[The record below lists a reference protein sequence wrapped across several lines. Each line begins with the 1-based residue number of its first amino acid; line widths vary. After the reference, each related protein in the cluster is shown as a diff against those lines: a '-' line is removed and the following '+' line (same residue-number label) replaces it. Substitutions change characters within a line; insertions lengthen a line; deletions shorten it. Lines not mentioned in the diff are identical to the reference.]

1 MAGFD
6 EGKGRTVSTSVN
18 TSALAIQRDVGAEL
32 RRLRLEAGFATQTAA
47 AKQLKCSQ
55 NKISYVE
62 SGKRWPDDALLKRM
76 LKVYGVEEPK
86 RTEILTTIR
95 TGKSID
101 RSWWQEP
108 KYRSLITGR
117 FGRIFPLE
125 DAAETMWVHSGT
137 YVPGLLQT
145 RDYIEALAAFGQKDE
160 SALHRELFVETRL
173 RRQQILTRSQPVT
186 MHALFLESALWP
198 RVGGPEVMKGQ
209 LRHLRDMAARENITL
224 RTVPFSAGAAAT
236 LGAPFNVFE
245 FSGAHNKTIVMHE
258 LSRGDDEM
266 DDPADVRRMRR
277 RFNDL
282 AEAALST
289 AETVDLIEE
298 IEKML

>member
-1 MAGFD
+1 
-6 EGKGRTVSTSVN
+6 
-18 TSALAIQRDVGAEL
+18 
-32 RRLRLEAGFATQTAA
+32 
-47 AKQLKCSQ
+47 
-55 NKISYVE
+55 
-62 SGKRWPDDALLKRM
+62 
-76 LKVYGVEEPK
+76 
-86 RTEILTTIR
+86 
-95 TGKSID
+95 
-101 RSWWQEP
+101 
-108 KYRSLITGR
+108 
-117 FGRIFPLE
+117 
-125 DAAETMWVHSGT
+125 MWVHSGT

>member
-125 DAAETMWVHSGT
+125 TRPRRCGFTPVRT
-137 YVPGLLQT
+137 CPGCF
-145 RDYIEALAAFGQKDE
+145 RPG
-160 SALHRELFVETRL
+160 
-173 RRQQILTRSQPVT
+173 
-186 MHALFLESALWP
+186 
-198 RVGGPEVMKGQ
+198 
-209 LRHLRDMAARENITL
+209 ITSK
-224 RTVPFSAGAAAT
+224 RWRPS
-236 LGAPFNVFE
+236 
-245 FSGAHNKTIVMHE
+245 
-258 LSRGDDEM
+258 
-266 DDPADVRRMRR
+266 VRRMRARCTENSSWR
-277 RFNDL
+277 RGCDG
-282 AEAALST
+282 SRS
-289 AETVDLIEE
+289 
-298 IEKML
+298 

>member
-1 MAGFD
+1 MGFD
-6 EGKGRTVSTSVN
+6 ERKRRTVSTSVN

-62 SGKRWPDDALLKRM
+62 SGKRWPDDTLLKRM

-108 KYRSLITGR
+108 KYRSLITGG

-125 DAAETMWVHSGT
+125 DAADTLWVHSGT

-145 RDYIEALAAFGQKDE
+145 KGYIEALAAFGQKDE
-160 SALHRELFVETRL
+160 SRQHRELFVETRL

-186 MHALFLESALWP
+186 LQALFLESALRP
-198 RVGGPEVMKGQ
+198 VVGGPDTMRGQ
-209 LRHLRDMAARENITL
+209 LQHLRKMAERPNVSL
-224 RTVPFSAGAAAT
+224 RVIPFSAGAGAT
-236 LGAPFNVFE
+236 AGAPFNVFR
-245 FSGAHNKTIVMHE
+245 FPGTHNKIVAIHE
-258 LSRGDDEM
+258 MPRGDGEVA
-266 DDPADVRRMRR
+266 DPAEVRRMRR
-277 RFNDL
+277 RFSDL
-282 AEAALST
+282 AEVALST
-289 AETVDLIEE
+289 AETVELMEE
-298 IEKML
+298 IEKAL

>member
-108 KYRSLITGR
+108 RYRDLITGG

-125 DAAETMWVHSGT
+125 DAAERIWVHSGT

-145 RDYIEALAAFGQKDE
+145 EGYIEALAAFGQKDE

-173 RRQQILTRSQPVT
+173 RRQQILTRGQPVT
-186 MHALFLESALWP
+186 LIALFLESAL
-198 RVGGPEVMKGQ
+198 RAVVGGPEVMRGQ
-209 LRHLRDMAARENITL
+209 LQHLREMAALPNVTL
-224 RTVPFSAGAAAT
+224 RAVPYAAGAAAAM
-236 LGAPFNVFE
+236 GSPFNVFE
-245 FSGAHNKTIVMHE
+245 FPGAHNKTVVMHE
-258 LSRGDDEM
+258 MSRGDD
-266 DDPADVRRMRR
+266 DIDNPAQVRRMRR
-277 RFNDL
+277 QFNDL
-282 AEAALST
+282 ADAALDVAGTIS
-289 AETVDLIEE
+289 LIEE
-298 IEKML
+298 IEKTL